1 MVDDVVAQR
10 GDELAVAHRAGESRA
25 IVVLPVE
32 RAADKELHAARSKQ
46 VANSADQAFHAIAS
60 AVHVEVVRAVV
71 AQAQCVFDV
80 FLIEPAVLQAR
91 EFLGIRLVRGGPR
104 IVQPLPRVG

>member
-32 RAADKELHAARSKQ
+32 RAADKELHAT
-46 VANSADQAFHAIAS
+46 
-60 AVHVEVVRAVV
+60 
-71 AQAQCVFDV
+71 
-80 FLIEPAVLQAR
+80 
-91 EFLGIRLVRGGPR
+91 
-104 IVQPLPRVG
+104 